1 MLDKFIDNLWR
12 IFNVIAAKGLLN
24 WMPDEAYLKLRY
36 RASLGKKLNLNNP
49 TSFNEKI
56 QWLNLF
62 DRNPEY
68 TKMVDKFEVKKYVA
82 DIIGEEYIVPTL
94 GIWETFNGIDFDG
107 LPNQF
112 VLKCTHD
119 SGGLVICKDKGNLDI
134 EAARRKIEKFLRVN
148 YFKWG
153 REWPYK
159 HVKPRIIAEQYID
172 SGDDSGIIDYKI
184 HNFNGVPK
192 IILVCSERFSASGLK
207 EDFFD
212 HNWNHLELCR
222 PSHPNSSNIIEKPK
236 SFDKMIEFS
245 RILAKDIPFVRTDFY
260 EVNGKLYFGELTFYP
275 ASGLEAF
282 SPDYWDNILGSWLT
296 I

>member
-1 MLDKFIDNLWR
+1 MLDKFIDNPWR

-56 QWLNLF
+56 QWLKLF

-134 EAARRKIEKFLRVN
+134 EAARRKIEK
-148 YFKWG
+148 
-153 REWPYK
+153 
-159 HVKPRIIAEQYID
+159 
-172 SGDDSGIIDYKI
+172 S
-184 HNFNGVPK
+184 
-192 IILVCSERFSASGLK
+192 
-207 EDFFD
+207 
-212 HNWNHLELCR
+212 
-222 PSHPNSSNIIEKPK
+222 
-236 SFDKMIEFS
+236 
-245 RILAKDIPFVRTDFY
+245 
-260 EVNGKLYFGELTFYP
+260 
-275 ASGLEAF
+275 
-282 SPDYWDNILGSWLT
+282 
-296 I
+296 